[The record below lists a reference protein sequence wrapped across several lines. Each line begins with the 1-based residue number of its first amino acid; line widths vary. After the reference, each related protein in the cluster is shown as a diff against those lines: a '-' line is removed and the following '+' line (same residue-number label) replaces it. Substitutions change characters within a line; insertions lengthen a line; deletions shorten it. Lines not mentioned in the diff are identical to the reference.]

1 MTVLVFATMVSTKED
16 ALANNFEIMCGVKD
30 K

>member
-16 ALANNFEIMCGVKD
+16 ALANNFENMCVVKD